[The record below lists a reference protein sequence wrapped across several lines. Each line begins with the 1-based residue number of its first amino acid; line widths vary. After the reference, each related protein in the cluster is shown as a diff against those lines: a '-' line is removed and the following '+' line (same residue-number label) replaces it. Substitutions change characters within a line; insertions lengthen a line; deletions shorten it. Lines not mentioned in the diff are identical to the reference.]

1 MEALIV
7 VLFYAAVVVAFVMM
21 VRRTKAKARALRSA
35 PQPASPSRP
44 EPLSNA
50 QRKKLGLPTT
60 QAEASEPTRAIRT
73 GWSRGEIAF
82 TYEDSDGDITCRTVT
97 VHSVTGTYI
106 KGECHDREAER
117 TFRVDRILGDITDC
131 DTGEI
136 LSARK
141 WARQNQ
147 N

>member
-1 MEALIV
+1 MDAFIGL
-7 VLFYAAVVVAFVMM
+7 LFWAAIAVAFVMM
-21 VRRTKAKARALRSA
+21 VKRTKAKARARQST
-35 PQPASPSRP
+35 PPSASPSRP

-60 QAEASEPTRAIRT
+60 QTEATEPTRAIRT

-106 KGECHDREAER
+106 KGECHDRAAER